1 MEPIRMS
8 TREHGTERSGK
19 IRFPISGIVMQECAK
34 GPTLRRLVADDAR
47 DLCAFYNGLSAGAI
61 KMFQPLGK
69 ETSVKCCRAIAE
81 DNRSKID
88 SRFDVVALIGDR
100 IVGWAFLSKIRDLAD
115 EKSFG
120 IAVADA
126 WQGRGI
132 GKKLIENVLRAA
144 TQRELKRIHLI
155 FVVDNDRARRL
166 YERNGFSITGTTSG
180 PDNLQYY
187 EMVKEIE

>member
-1 MEPIRMS
+1 MS
-8 TREHGTERSGK
+8 TQEHGTERSGK
-19 IRFPISGIVMQECAK
+19 IRIPISGIVMQECAK
-34 GPTLRRLVADDAR
+34 GPTLRRLVPDDAR

-61 KMFQPLGK
+61 RMFQPLGK
-69 ETSVKCCRAIAE
+69 ETSVKCCRAIAA
-81 DNRSKID
+81 DNRPKID

-100 IVGWAFLSKIRDLAD
+100 IVGLAFLSKIRDLAD